1 MTVLADGF
9 RLSVFDKTRHSFG
22 GQSMRT
28 KLLGMAA
35 WGTALLFLSAP
46 VKAQQGGIAG
56 LRYLSAAFNPSKS
69 NKLQPRTAYKEGNP
83 GVFRKFGHYVNT
95 HKELL
100 LMDSLVVLPVS
111 AEAASTVHCLHVS
124 PFCNESNGFLGRR
137 PSTGAVWGLAIGFSA
152 MVVTANHVGYSAL
165 NNPETWPRWRHV
177 PFTWDVLTAIKSSY
191 AVKHNIDFAEKLQS
205 EARMHVMRKD

>member
-1 MTVLADGF
+1 MRI
-9 RLSVFDKTRHSFG
+9 RLLS
-22 GQSMRT
+22 
-28 KLLGMAA
+28 MAA
-35 WGTALLFLSAP
+35 LDMALLLLLSAP
-46 VKAQQGGIAG
+46 AKAQQGVTTG
-56 LRYLSAAFNPSKS
+56 LRNLSVALNSSKS
-69 NKLQPRTAYKEGNP
+69 NGLQPRIAYQERSP
-83 GVFRKFGHYVNT
+83 SSFLKFGHYVKT

-152 MVVTANHVGYSAL
+152 MVVTFNHIGYSAL

-177 PFTWDVLTAIKSSY
+177 PFAWDVLTAIKSSY
-191 AVKHNIDFAEKLQS
+191 AVKHNVDFAEKLQS
-205 EARMHVMRKD
+205 EARMRVMRKD